1 MSAHPPPLIYHS
13 PPVAPLRCS
22 WGYCDCNGNNPI
34 GLEWAFGEWGDCSKT
49 CGGGMRT
56 RTVTCRNSTTSEK
69 VDDPSRCGKI
79 PPTMESCNTQSC
91 DTGCG
96 LPPSDRKI
104 CAGYYQD
111 FRSKVSS
118 EIAQKSLCQSYGC
131 CFAALSDADSFKL
144 GAPKCYTS
152 SSHPAESAGCKS
164 ASRGAGEIRPGS
176 ISVCGDQCCS
186 SDTTLGTCGHT
197 VGYAELKA
205 TDPCGRYKSSIN
217 TESEVGWRSFP
228 VGRRSSTTG
237 SGSNKACTPLSTT
250 KESSVKACQA
260 ACALAAGCNAIN
272 YNSPAQIC
280 ELVQC
285 EDPARPSTLTAAG
298 WLIFSFGTISLE
310 PVASWVIGPD
320 GWSDCIKKATGVT
333 WGTSTC
339 EMSQTREVDC
349 LDTNGKK
356 LADEICAKK
365 EPKPEFHRTCWG
377 SCGVKRSCEE

>member
-1 MSAHPPPLIYHS
+1 
-13 PPVAPLRCS
+13 
-22 WGYCDCNGNNPI
+22 
-34 GLEWAFGEWGDCSKT
+34 
-49 CGGGMRT
+49 
-56 RTVTCRNSTTSEK
+56 
-69 VDDPSRCGKI
+69 
-79 PPTMESCNTQSC
+79 MESCNTQSC

-237 SGSNKACTPLSTT
+237 SGSNKACVFCITLTQALRLMMGGAPQGPAGTGKTETT
-250 KESSVKACQA
+250 KDLGRGLAIWVIVSNCSDQMNNEVRGNFSGLAQTGAWGCFDEFNRITVEVLSVA
-260 ACALAAGCNAIN
+260 AARLLARMHCSDLFPKLECPAVVDPKLSAAIKHVITAVVGIERMPHEEKVEAFA
-272 YNSPAQIC
+272 SC
-280 ELVQC
+280 
-285 EDPARPSTLTAAG
+285 LTAMRPGGVGQPCIPAPI
-298 WLIFSFGTISLE
+298 LDYRDCVIRERLDEVVKFSLSKGLNERTVR
-310 PVASWVIGPD
+310 PTPAS
-320 GWSDCIKKATGVT
+320 
-333 WGTSTC
+333 
-339 EMSQTREVDC
+339 
-349 LDTNGKK
+349 
-356 LADEICAKK
+356 
-365 EPKPEFHRTCWG
+365 
-377 SCGVKRSCEE
+377 